1 MLIVKILKV
10 KIPNYMGLIEGWYI
24 ELIPF
29 IVLFKLDFF
38 IFL

>member
-10 KIPNYMGLIEGWYI
+10 KIPNYFGLIEGWYR
-24 ELIPF
+24 ELLTFVI
-29 IVLFKLDFF
+29 LFKLDFF